1 MNSVVIIQLTT
12 PTNTTVSSMSS
23 VDPIVISDDDQEDA
37 IVISDDDLVLR
48 EEVEAMREFLRTK
61 YSGYEEKSEIERLMK
76 GTGFDCL
83 ADLGDGYDS
92 AVNKLTILLW
102 MNGVTDDYWSYVVED
117 AMSRP
122 HTLEEIA
129 RLLENRDVPID
140 AFILEEFITMRLLE
154 APVPALTEYK
164 QGFLTRFRTGFP
176 PMWHRYVM
184 TSDTEIIFG
193 NNLPSYWVRV
203 REDPRRY
210 Y

>member
-1 MNSVVIIQLTT
+1 
-12 PTNTTVSSMSS
+12 MSRC
-23 VDPIVISDDDQEDA
+23 DPIVISDNEDEDTSCDP
-37 IVISDDDLVLR
+37 IVISDNEDEDDLGLDTCDRVVTGQ
-48 EEVEAMREFLRTK
+48 VEAMRAFLRATC
-61 YSGYEEKSEIERLMK
+61 SGYEDDDRSEIERLMS
-76 GTGFDCL
+76 GSGFDFL

-102 MNGVTDDYWSYVVED
+102 VNGVTDNYWSYVVED

-122 HTLEEIA
+122 HTLEDVE
-129 RLLENRDVPID
+129 RLLENHDVPID
-140 AFILEEFITMRLLE
+140 AFILEECIHMRLLG
-154 APVPALTEYK
+154 APVPALAEYK
-164 QGFLTRFRTGFP
+164 HCFLARFRLRFP

-193 NNLPSYWVRV
+193 SDLPCYWDRV